1 MRWIP
6 FIALTL
12 IVIFVGGI
20 LLGSATWAEQQ
31 PDLWVA
37 RINVQTTI
45 AVVNSDVGV
54 EGEGGNRLNYSA
66 AIISALEEEFVQASP
81 ALAETGFLEGTFGAV
96 ITFPYHVSERV
107 LSFNDREPQ
116 RIQLEFMINPYLSE
130 QEYVE
135 TYLRILNLQMAIN
148 STLAHTYV
156 SSIFGQLHGAQGQ
169 VTDIL
174 QNKERDLTAME
185 IIALE
190 QFTPSLNLEYVP
202 DLPFEP
208 ESFDGKGFFIS
219 VEGFANGVA
228 TLYLE
233 SYRAASSSY
242 LAMREGVFAMT
253 EEIHEQASG
262 WLLELEEWAQEWE
275 GFGKELEAYRDFAT
289 EVIDD
294 LNLLLKELSDYL
306 EDADDLIKI
315 ADDFWSDLDTW
326 HSLLYD
332 SLGELEDLFV
342 TIETEIDEINRNIDL
357 KEEYRDYLDDWHE
370 HLDDRYV
377 LVGDWSV
384 DPSWHDTMV
393 DKRTAAQNQ
402 IAATLA
408 VRPDRDDFE
417 PSLPEESPAYQ
428 DAVGEWLREV
438 VSVTADALGDLGSY
452 LTHMG
457 DQVGSS
463 LPAEIFDSLQGFTYE
478 GELPSGSA
486 PLSTAGA
493 MIPEIERV
501 VLPPRLREN
510 HPPFDGRLSDQIEP
524 FEEAVPEEVAP
535 ESAEGFLDP
544 LSGLR
549 GQIETFDTEAYLTE
563 ALWQEV
569 EGMIGG
575 VGSYLDSVGGE
586 LGSHIESNYM
596 LLSIIYLEYVNY
608 LSRLRQS
615 ALDTEASKMANLRE
629 RLDEFYEIHD
639 VTRLDTIARLID
651 FSGMM
656 PESRTEDGVNLG
668 LVDHTIAPFEF
679 TPPILREG
687 VSLERFD
694 GESLYDR
701 FGRLLW
707 IGMAL
712 TLLVFL
718 ATLSSHLISVRK
730 NRKLKEGGQ

>member
-1 MRWIP
+1 MKKRWIP
-6 FIALTL
+6 FIALAL
-12 IVIFVGGI
+12 VVIFVGGI

-31 PDLWVA
+31 PELWVA

-54 EGEGGNRLNYSA
+54 ESEGGNRLNYSA

-81 ALAETGFLEGTFGAV
+81 ALAETGFLDGTFGAV
-96 ITFPYHVSERV
+96 ITFPYHVSKRV

-156 SSIFGQLHGAQGQ
+156 SSIFGQLHGAQNQ

-202 DLPFEP
+202 DLPFDP
-208 ESFDGKGFFIS
+208 ESFDGEGFFIS
-219 VEGFANGVA
+219 KEGFANAVA

-233 SYRAASSSY
+233 SYREASSSF
-242 LAMREGVFAMT
+242 LTMREGVFTMT
-253 EEIHEQASG
+253 EVIPEQATG

-275 GFGKELEAYRDFAT
+275 EFGKELEAYKEFAVD
-289 EVIDD
+289 VIDE
-294 LNLLLKELSDYL
+294 LNQLL
-306 EDADDLIKI
+306 EDLGEYLDDAEELVEI
-315 ADDFWSDLDTW
+315 ADDFWLELDVWHDELYASFSQLEGLFATFETDIDGINQNIGLKEDYRYYLDGWHGDLYGRYVAVDGWSVASNW
-326 HSLLYD
+326 HS
-332 SLGELEDLFV
+332 V
-342 TIETEIDEINRNIDL
+342 
-357 KEEYRDYLDDWHE
+357 
-370 HLDDRYV
+370 
-377 LVGDWSV
+377 
-384 DPSWHDTMV
+384 MV
-393 DKRTAAQNQ
+393 DRKIAAQDQ
-402 IAATLA
+402 IADTIDARP
-408 VRPDRDDFE
+408 VRGDFGPDEE
-417 PSLPEESPAYQ
+417 PDYQ
-428 DAVGEWLREV
+428 DAVGEWLRVV
-438 VSVTADALGDLGSY
+438 VSVTASVLGDLGSY

-457 DQVGSS
+457 NQIGSS
-463 LPAEIFDSLQGFTYE
+463 LPGGIFNNLRGFTYE
-478 GELPSGSA
+478 GELPSESA
-486 PLSTAGA
+486 QLSTAGQ
-493 MIPEIERV
+493 MISELNEV
-501 VLPPRLREN
+501 ELPYRLEES
-510 HPPFDGRLSDQIEP
+510 HPYFDGEPPDPIEP
-524 FEEAVPEEVAP
+524 FEEQVPEEIAP
-535 ESAEGFLDP
+535 ESVEGFLDP
-544 LSGLR
+544 LDGLR

-563 ALWQEV
+563 ALWQQV

-586 LGSHIESNYM
+586 LGGHIESNYM

-615 ALDTEASKMANLRE
+615 ALDAEASEMANLRE
-629 RLDEFYEIHD
+629 RLDEFYQIHD

-656 PESRTEDGVNLG
+656 PESRTEEGVNLG
-668 LVDHTIAPFEF
+668 LVNHTITPFEF
-679 TPPILREG
+679 TPPVLREG
-687 VSLERFD
+687 VSLERFE

-701 FGRLLW
+701 FGRLFW
-707 IGMAL
+707 IAMAL
-712 TLLVFL
+712 AALVFL
-718 ATLSSHLISVRK
+718 VTLASHLVSAWR
-730 NRKLKEGGQ
+730 NRKLKVGNQ